1 MRLKDMFCPK
11 CGKKIQDDAKFC
23 KFCGNEIKKNKGH
36 GRSRIVKKDND
47 KKDEKTSPVLIGAV
61 VVAAIVL
68 VVLVVLAMGVL
79 NSDDSSNGSSNS
91 NVFGISQ
98 SSSGQVAEDT
108 VQSVSLSAFPVSE
121 APNLAQ
127 ALSEQGYPSSI
138 NFKSVTLDTSQC
150 LYILTKSIVEINSGN
165 TGGTISVGNPA
176 YAPSPSGADITQT
189 ISIHEYVDICGRFSS
204 WIESNG
210 QVPNYVGIYTGGVPD
225 ISPLNMLRIA
235 SDILIDYKNTGQL
248 PETAVV

>member
-1 MRLKDMFCPK
+1 MFCPK
-11 CGKKIQDDAKFC
+11 CGKEIPDDAKFC
-23 KFCGNEIKKNKGH
+23 KFCGNEIKKNKGSIK
-36 GRSRIVKKDND
+36 GRVVKKDSG

-79 NSDDSSNGSSNS
+79 NND
-91 NVFGISQ
+91 
-98 SSSGQVAEDT
+98 SSSGNGLGIGQASNEQVAEDT

-150 LYILTKSIVEINSGN
+150 LYILTKSVVEIANGN

-176 YAPSPSGADITQT
+176 YAPSPSGADVTQT
-189 ISIHEYVDICGRFSS
+189 ISSAQYIDICNRFSS

-210 QVPNYVGIYTGGVPD
+210 QVPNYVGINTGGVPD

-235 SDILIDYKNTGQL
+235 SDILIDYKNNGQL
-248 PETAVV
+248 PSTAVV

>member
-1 MRLKDMFCPK
+1 MFCPK
-11 CGKKIQDDAKFC
+11 CGKKIPDDAKFC
-23 KFCGNEIKKNKGH
+23 KFCGNEIKKNKGPIK
-36 GRSRIVKKDND
+36 GRVVKKDSG

-79 NSDDSSNGSSNS
+79 NNDGSSNGNGLGIGQASN
-91 NVFGISQ
+91 
-98 SSSGQVAEDT
+98 GQVGEDT

-150 LYILTKSIVEINSGN
+150 LYILTKSVVEIANGN

-176 YAPSPSGADITQT
+176 YAPSPSGADVTQT
-189 ISIHEYVDICGRFSS
+189 ISSAQYIDICNRFSS

-210 QVPNYVGIYTGGVPD
+210 QVPNYVGINTGGVPD

-235 SDILIDYKNTGQL
+235 SDILIDYKNNGQL
-248 PETAVV
+248 PSTAVV

>member
-1 MRLKDMFCPK
+1 MFCPK
-11 CGKKIQDDAKFC
+11 CGKEIPDDAKFC
-23 KFCGNEIKKNKGH
+23 KFCGNEIKKNKGPIK
-36 GRSRIVKKDND
+36 GRVVKKDSG
-47 KKDEKTSPVLIGAV
+47 KKDEKTSSVLIGAV

-79 NSDDSSNGSSNS
+79 NNGSSNG
-91 NVFGISQ
+91 NGLLT
-98 SSSGQVAEDT
+98 GQANEVAEDT

-150 LYILTKSIVEINSGN
+150 LYILTKSVVEIANGN

-176 YAPSPSGADITQT
+176 YAPSPSGADVTQT
-189 ISIHEYVDICGRFSS
+189 ISSAQYIDICNRFSS

-210 QVPNYVGIYTGGVPD
+210 QVPNYVGINTGGVPD

-235 SDILIDYKNTGQL
+235 SDILIDYKNNGQL
-248 PETAVV
+248 PSTAVV

>member
-1 MRLKDMFCPK
+1 MFCPK
-11 CGKKIQDDAKFC
+11 CGKEIPDDAKFC
-23 KFCGNEIKKNKGH
+23 KFCGNEIKKNKGPIK
-36 GRSRIVKKDND
+36 GRVVKKDSG

-79 NSDDSSNGSSNS
+79 NND
-91 NVFGISQ
+91 
-98 SSSGQVAEDT
+98 SSSGNGLGIGQASNEQVAEDT

-150 LYILTKSIVEINSGN
+150 LYILTKSVVEIANGN

-176 YAPSPSGADITQT
+176 YAPSPSGADVTQT
-189 ISIHEYVDICGRFSS
+189 ISSAQYIDICNRFSS

-210 QVPNYVGIYTGGVPD
+210 QVPNYVGINTGGVPD

-235 SDILIDYKNTGQL
+235 SDILIDYKNNGQL
-248 PETAVV
+248 PSTAVV

>member
-1 MRLKDMFCPK
+1 MFCPK
-11 CGKKIQDDAKFC
+11 CGKEIPDDAKFC
-23 KFCGNEIKKNKGH
+23 KFCGNEIKKNKGPIK
-36 GRSRIVKKDND
+36 GRVVKKDSG

-79 NSDDSSNGSSNS
+79 NNDGSSNGNGLGIGQASN
-91 NVFGISQ
+91 
-98 SSSGQVAEDT
+98 GQVAEDT

-138 NFKSVTLDTSQC
+138 NFKSVNLDTSQC
-150 LYILTKSIVEINSGN
+150 LYILTKSVVEIANGN
-165 TGGTISVGNPA
+165 TGGTISVGNPY

-189 ISIHEYVDICGRFSS
+189 ISSAQYIDICNRFSS

-210 QVPNYVGIYTGGVPD
+210 QVPNYVGINTGGVPD

-248 PETAVV
+248 PATAVV

>member
-1 MRLKDMFCPK
+1 MFCPK
-11 CGKKIQDDAKFC
+11 CGKEIPDGAKFC
-23 KFCGNEIKKNKGH
+23 KFCGNEIKKNRGPIN
-36 GRSRIVKKDND
+36 GRIVKKGNV
-47 KKDEKTSPVLIGAV
+47 KKDEKASPVLIGAV

-79 NSDDSSNGSSNS
+79 NNDGSSDGSSNG
-91 NVFGISQ
+91 NVLGITQSSQ
-98 SSSGQVAEDT
+98 SSNGQVAEDT

-127 ALSEQGYPSSI
+127 ALAEQGYPSSI

-176 YAPSPSGADITQT
+176 YAPSPSGADVTQT

-210 QVPNYVGIYTGGVPD
+210 QVPNYVGI
-225 ISPLNMLRIA
+225 
-235 SDILIDYKNTGQL
+235 
-248 PETAVV
+248 

>member
-1 MRLKDMFCPK
+1 MFCPK
-11 CGKKIQDDAKFC
+11 CGKEIPDDAKFC
-23 KFCGNEIKKNKGH
+23 KFCGNEIKKIKGPIK
-36 GRSRIVKKDND
+36 GRVVKKDSG

-79 NSDDSSNGSSNS
+79 NND
-91 NVFGISQ
+91 
-98 SSSGQVAEDT
+98 SSSGNGLGIGQASNEQVAEDT

-150 LYILTKSIVEINSGN
+150 LYILTKSVVEIANGN

-176 YAPSPSGADITQT
+176 YAPSPSGADVTQT
-189 ISIHEYVDICGRFSS
+189 ISSAQYIDICNRFSS

-210 QVPNYVGIYTGGVPD
+210 QVPNYVGINTGGVPD

-235 SDILIDYKNTGQL
+235 SDILIDYKNNGQL
-248 PETAVV
+248 PSPAVV

>member
-1 MRLKDMFCPK
+1 MFCPK
-11 CGKKIQDDAKFC
+11 CGKEIPDGAKFC
-23 KFCGNEIKKNKGH
+23 KFCGNEIKKNRGPIN
-36 GRSRIVKKDND
+36 GRIVKKGNV
-47 KKDEKTSPVLIGAV
+47 KKDEKASPVLIGAV

-79 NSDDSSNGSSNS
+79 NNDGSSDGSSNG
-91 NVFGISQ
+91 NVLGITQSSQ
-98 SSSGQVAEDT
+98 SSNGPVAEDT

-127 ALSEQGYPSSI
+127 ALAEQGYPSSI

-165 TGGTISVGNPA
+165 TGGTISVGSPA
-176 YAPSPSGADITQT
+176 YAPSPSGADVTQT

-235 SDILIDYKNTGQL
+235 SDILVDYKNTGQL

>member
-1 MRLKDMFCPK
+1 MFCPK
-11 CGKKIQDDAKFC
+11 CGKEIPDDAKFC
-23 KFCGNEIKKNKGH
+23 KFCGNEIKKNKGPIK
-36 GRSRIVKKDND
+36 GRVVKKDSG

-79 NSDDSSNGSSNS
+79 NNDGSSNGNGLGIGQASN
-91 NVFGISQ
+91 
-98 SSSGQVAEDT
+98 GQVGEDT

-138 NFKSVTLDTSQC
+138 NFKSVNLDTSQC
-150 LYILTKSIVEINSGN
+150 LYILTKSVVEIANGN
-165 TGGTISVGNPA
+165 TGGTISVGNPY
-176 YAPSPSGADITQT
+176 YAASPSGADVTQT
-189 ISIHEYVDICGRFSS
+189 ISSAQYIDICNRFSS

-210 QVPNYVGIYTGGVPD
+210 QVPNYVGINTGGVPD

-235 SDILIDYKNTGQL
+235 SDILIDYKNNGQL
-248 PETAVV
+248 PSTAVV

>member
-1 MRLKDMFCPK
+1 MFCPK
-11 CGKKIQDDAKFC
+11 CGKEIPDGAKFC
-23 KFCGNEIKKNKGH
+23 KFCGNEIKKNRGPIKG
-36 GRSRIVKKDND
+36 RVVKKGNV
-47 KKDEKTSPVLIGAV
+47 KKDEKASPVLIGAV

-79 NSDDSSNGSSNS
+79 NNDGSSDGSSNG
-91 NVFGISQ
+91 NVLGITQSSQ
-98 SSSGQVAEDT
+98 SSNGQVAEDT

-127 ALSEQGYPSSI
+127 ALAEQGYPSSI

-176 YAPSPSGADITQT
+176 YAPSPSGADVTQT

-235 SDILIDYKNTGQL
+235 SDILVDYKNTGQL